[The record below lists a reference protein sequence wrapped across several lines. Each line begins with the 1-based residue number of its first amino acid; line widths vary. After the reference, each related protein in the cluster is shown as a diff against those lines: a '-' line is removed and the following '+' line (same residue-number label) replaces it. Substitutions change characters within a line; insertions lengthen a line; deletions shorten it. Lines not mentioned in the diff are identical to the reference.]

1 MKRLFA
7 FAAALAVAFSA
18 VFYFIGEDKVPALQ
32 TTDPEF
38 SALWENFISKDVLPR
53 NVLGKE
59 ARYRLILASNIAT
72 QAFGLYEN
80 MLNEA
85 LDNGVSPA
93 EVKEIA
99 YHAVPYVGYA
109 KAFDFILLTNEILE
123 ERGVKLP
130 LAEQSTTP
138 PELRFNKGLAV
149 QTGIFGPAIAEA
161 FKTAPKDELHVRE
174 FLSSNCFGD
183 YYTRGGL
190 DVKTRELLTFVML
203 VSMGGADAQ
212 AKAHVQGNLNVGNGR
227 DVLISAIT
235 QILPYIGYPRSLNGL
250 AAIDAVVPFKEGESK

>member
-1 MKRLFA
+1 M
-7 FAAALAVAFSA
+7 
-18 VFYFIGEDKVPALQ
+18 PALQ

-38 SALWENFISKDVLPR
+38 SALWENFISKDILPK

-59 ARYRLILASNIAT
+59 MRYRIILASNIAT

-85 LDNGVSPA
+85 LDNGVSPVEA
-93 EVKEIA
+93 KEIV

-109 KAFDFILLTNEILE
+109 KAFDFILVTNEILT

-130 LAEQSTTP
+130 LAGQSTTSA
-138 PELRFNKGLAV
+138 ELRFNKGLAV
-149 QTGIFGPAIAEA
+149 QTGIFGAAISDG
-161 FKTAPKDELHVRE
+161 FKATPRDEMHVRE
-174 FLSSNCFGD
+174 FLAANCFGD
-183 YYTRGGL
+183 YYTRNGL

-203 VSMGGADAQ
+203 VSTGGADAQ

-227 DVLISAIT
+227 DVLLSAVT
-235 QILPYIGYPRSLNGL
+235 QILPYIGYPRTLNGL
-250 AAIDAVVPFKEGESK
+250 AAIDAVIPYKGEGQK